1 MNELHRSAGEAPL
14 KDHDMLLATLQIIQG
29 VDFTSNVL
37 LIIRKMSPIQLTL
50 FTNENP
56 RRRQTRLEA
65 RHVEAGSFVV
75 SMWCVLLVARSI

>member
-14 KDHDMLLATLQIIQG
+14 KDNDMLLATLQIIQG

-56 RRRQTRLEA
+56 RRRLEA
-65 RHVEAGSFVV
+65 RHVEARSFVV
-75 SMWCVLLVARSI
+75 SVWCVLLVAPRL

>member
-14 KDHDMLLATLQIIQG
+14 RDNDMLLATLQIIQG

-37 LIIRKMSPIQLTL
+37 LIIRYKSPIQLTL

-56 RRRQTRLEA
+56 RRRQTRLEV
-65 RHVEAGSFVV
+65 RHVEVGSFVV
-75 SMWCVLLVARSI
+75 SVWCVLLVAQHF